1 MGEVQKDNEQFQ
13 RLERLISK
21 CCQNFK
27 APENLTVSEWADKYR
42 KLSPENSAEAGR
54 WKTSRTPYL
63 KEIMDAFTDDKV
75 ERIVVVAGSQQGKT
89 ECELNLLGYMID
101 QDPGPA
107 MFCVP
112 TLDLAK
118 DFSKRRIAPMI
129 RDTEVIRDKVGTAR
143 AKSSEGTMLKKTY
156 PGGMLTLVGA
166 NAPAALASVPARYVF
181 GDEIDRW
188 TRDAGGEGDPWKLLE
203 ARTKTFYNR
212 KMVEVS
218 TPTLKG
224 HSRIEDAF
232 NLGTME
238 RWSTKCPHC
247 GDYHFITWE
256 SIRFDYETIEKQEG
270 KQYIVKKVSYAC
282 PSCGCES
289 TEYEMKKQP
298 SKWIAETPEA
308 IGSGCRS
315 FWISAFTS
323 PWAKWDEIVRH
334 FLEAKDDPEKLVT
347 VVNTELGALWEE
359 KSDVADEDEL
369 AERAEEYEADLPDGV
384 LCLTCGVDTQDDRLE
399 YEVVGYGFFEE
410 SWGIEKGIIMGNPGD
425 NQVWEKLDGVINRL
439 WTFKSGKGLRI
450 SLTFVDSGGH
460 HKTDVYEQCWRRR
473 GNRVFPIKGM
483 NTMDAPFIAP
493 AKKDE
498 IDKPDGIP
506 GEKCKV
512 WRYNVGV
519 SAGKEHIMSGLKI
532 TKKGGRYSHFPS
544 NIGRGYDRLFYHGLL
559 SEVKV
564 YTEKG
569 WAWKK
574 IHKRNEALDCRN
586 YANAA
591 LAVLHPNMDK
601 LKRKIVELENR
612 PAAVEEKGAERP
624 AETKKA
630 LKKQKHKKRELL
642 EDF

>member
-1 MGEVQKDNEQFQ
+1 MVQ
-13 RLERLISK
+13 K
-21 CCQNFK
+21 CCQNFR

-42 KLSPENSAEAGR
+42 RLSPENSAESGR

-63 KEIMDAFTDDKV
+63 KEIMNAFTDDRV

-89 ECELNLLGYMID
+89 EAELNLLGYMID

-118 DFSKRRIAPMI
+118 DFSKRRVAPMF
-129 RDTEVIRDKVGTAR
+129 RDTKVVGEKVGTAKAR
-143 AKSSEGTMLKKTY
+143 SSEGTMLKKTY
-156 PGGMLTLVGA
+156 PGGMLTMVGA

-218 TPTLKG
+218 TPTIKG

-232 NLGTME
+232 NLGTRE
-238 RWSTKCPHC
+238 KWSTKCPHC
-247 GDYHFITWE
+247 GEYHFINWE
-256 SIRFDYETIEKQEG
+256 SIRFEYEAAEKEGEKQ
-270 KQYIVKKVSYAC
+270 YAVKKVSYAC

-289 TEYEMKKQP
+289 TENTMKRQP
-298 SKWIAETPEA
+298 SKWIAESPDA
-308 IGSGCRS
+308 LKNGCRS

-323 PWAKWDEIVRH
+323 PWAKWDEIARH

-369 AERAEEYEADLPDGV
+369 AGRAEEYEAELPDGV

-410 SWGIEKGIIMGNPGD
+410 SWGIEKGIIHGYPD
-425 NQVWEKLDGVINRL
+425 EDEVWEKLDGVIDKL

-450 SLTFVDSGGH
+450 SLTFVDMGGH
-460 HKTDVYEQCWRRR
+460 HTKDVYKQCALRTSK
-473 GNRVFPIKGM
+473 RVFPIKGS
-483 NTMDAPFIAP
+483 NQLNAPFTAP
-493 AKKDE
+493 AKKKN
-498 IDKPDGIP
+498 IQAPNGRP
-506 GEKCKV
+506 GELLSV
-512 WRYNVGV
+512 WWFELGV
-519 SAGKEHIMSGLKI
+519 SAGKEHIMTGLKI

-544 NIGRGYDRLFYHGLL
+544 NIGRGYDRLFYSGLL
-559 SEVKV
+559 SEKKI
-564 YTEKG
+564 YTDKG
-569 WAWKK
+569 WKWVKLPG
-574 IHKRNEALDCRN
+574 HERNEALDCRN

-591 LAVLHPNMDK
+591 FAVLHPNLNA
-601 LKRKIVELENR
+601 LKRRLARLEGTETAEEER
-612 PAAVEEKGAERP
+612 ETTKAAKA
-624 AETKKA
+624 KK
-630 LKKQKHKKRELL
+630 LRKQKNHKRELL
-642 EDF
+642 EEI